1 MKNQIINTKADVS
14 RDVAFDSKKPREKKT
29 ILVIEDE
36 KPLLDVVHS
45 RLQKKG
51 FGVMTARSVDEVFNA
66 GIEESSMGI
75 IAVKSIQQALDYL
88 GDLEKVDAIWLD
100 HNLIGKE
107 NGFDLV
113 KKIKANGGRWKKVPI
128 FVVSNT
134 EASKTIK
141 TYVDLGVHKYYV
153 KSNHKLDDIIG
164 DIHKHLDTPVKV
176 VGSKLDNRKHTK
188 ISKNNKSNGKSK
200 RESSAKKQIHK

>member
-1 MKNQIINTKADVS
+1 M
-14 RDVAFDSKKPREKKT
+14 KKT

-36 KPLLDVVHS
+36 RSLLDVVHS
-45 RLQKKG
+45 RLKKKG

-75 IAVKSIQQALDYL
+75 IAVHSIQQALDYL
-88 GDLEKVDAIWLD
+88 EDLEKVDAIWLD
-100 HNLIGKE
+100 HNLLGKE

-113 KKIKANGGRWKKVPI
+113 KKIKANGGRWKMVPI

-141 TYVDLGVHKYYV
+141 SYVDLGVHKYYV
-153 KSNHKLDDIIG
+153 KSNHKLDAIIG
-164 DIHKHLDTPVKV
+164 DIHKHLDMPVKQTGAKMV
-176 VGSKLDNRKHTK
+176 STNKPMK
-188 ISKNNKSNGKSK
+188 ISKNGKSSSK
-200 RESSAKKQIHK
+200 SKSSSKTSSKSAKARRSTKFKK

>member
-1 MKNQIINTKADVS
+1 MKST
-14 RDVAFDSKKPREKKT
+14 PRTVTMQKSKKT

-45 RLQKKG
+45 RLKKRG

-66 GIEESSMGI
+66 GIEETSMGI
-75 IAVKSIQQALDYL
+75 IAVHSIQQALDYL
-88 GDLEKVDAIWLD
+88 EDLEQVDAIWLD
-100 HNLIGKE
+100 HNLIGNE

-134 EASKTIK
+134 EASKTIRS
-141 TYVDLGVHKYYV
+141 YVDLGVHKYYV

-164 DIHKHLDTPVKV
+164 DIHKHLDAPVKA
-176 VGSKLDNRKHTK
+176 VGAKLDRPKQIK
-188 ISKNNKSNGKSK
+188 ISKNRNPTK
-200 RESSAKKQIHK
+200 RPTKK

>member
-1 MKNQIINTKADVS
+1 MKKQTIPKEKMA
-14 RDVAFDSKKPREKKT
+14 AKKT

-36 KPLLDVVHS
+36 RSLLDVVNS
-45 RLQKKG
+45 RLTKKG

-66 GIEESSMGI
+66 GIAEKGMGI

-88 GDLEKVDAIWLD
+88 EDLEKVDAIWLD
-100 HNLIGKE
+100 HNLLGKE

-128 FVVSNT
+128 FVISNT
-134 EASKTIK
+134 EKSETID
-141 TYVDLGVHKYYV
+141 TYVELGVNKYYV

-164 DIHKHLDTPVKV
+164 DIHKYLDVGIVSTKKATKKV
-176 VGSKLDNRKHTK
+176 
-188 ISKNNKSNGKSK
+188 
-200 RESSAKKQIHK
+200 AKKAVKEVVKA

>member
-1 MKNQIINTKADVS
+1 M
-14 RDVAFDSKKPREKKT
+14 KKT

-75 IAVKSIQQALDYL
+75 IAVHSIQQALDYL
-88 GDLEKVDAIWLD
+88 EDLEKVDAIWLD
-100 HNLIGKE
+100 HNLLGKE

-141 TYVDLGVHKYYV
+141 SYVDLGVYKYYV

-164 DIHKHLDTPVKV
+164 DIHKHLDTPVK
-176 VGSKLDNRKHTK
+176 
-188 ISKNNKSNGKSK
+188 ISKNGKST
-200 RESSAKKQIHK
+200 KKPVKTKHNTQVKK